1 MDILNS
7 RHFLYFLP
15 TTRLVILLAALSTAE
30 DVSNSTLNRT
40 DTHSGAAPVVISR
53 IDHIIVK
60 EGHSA
65 LMDCNVLGSPS
76 PRYRWYNS
84 NGRLLQEEEN
94 KGKSLA
100 IALM

>member
-7 RHFLYFLP
+7 HQFLYFLP

-40 DTHSGAAPVVISR
+40 DTHAGAAPLVTSR

-60 EGHSA
+60 EGSSA
-65 LMDCNVLGSPS
+65 LIDCNVQGSPS

-94 KGKSLA
+94 KGRILG